1 MSHVDE
7 GALHAYLDGALP
19 PDERSQ
25 VETHLAGCTECQ
37 ERLAEAQALIA
48 RADALLGLALPEKRA
63 APPLHEL
70 RRPLWWR
77 VRWPVAWA
85 ASIMLA
91 VSVGWML
98 RGRPIE
104 QETVARAAP
113 DTSPPIFGLS
123 EHYIDESRQPAA
135 APAPANRS
143 RTGAGAPR
151 EEAQNRAHASRADSG
166 TPAANAAVEAVPGIT
181 PSIVARDRA
190 AAPAL
195 KPAAPAPAAPVT
207 VDGMI
212 ATGAAAPQLGRAL
225 PVMSSTWP
233 IIQRGSATRMLGT
246 ELAMIPGVPLKDIRM
261 SPYSDGVVLVEQ
273 EIDSTVVIQLFQRR
287 ADAATDSLAERGYQL
302 RRQRAAERERV
313 ERLARFVGPLRVE
326 IAGPLGTDSLSKL
339 LELVATPQAPPRH

>member
-7 GALHAYLDGALP
+7 GTLHAYLDGALP
-19 PDERSQ
+19 PDERTQ
-25 VETHLAGCTECQ
+25 VEAHLAGCAECQ
-37 ERLAEAQALIA
+37 ERLAQARALVA
-48 RADALLGLALPEKRA
+48 RADALLALALPGERA

-70 RRPLWWR
+70 RRRPLWWR

-91 VSVGWML
+91 VGLGWMV
-98 RGRPIE
+98 RGRSERGYIA
-104 QETVARAAP
+104 QSAQ
-113 DTSPPIFGLS
+113 DTASPTFAVQQ
-123 EHYIDESRQPAA
+123 HYTDEPRQLAG
-135 APAPANRS
+135 APANRG

-151 EEAQNRAHASRADSG
+151 QEAQNAPRASRADSAMP
-166 TPAANAAVEAVPGIT
+166 TANAAAEAVPGIT

-195 KPAAPAPAAPVT
+195 KPAPPTPAAPTT

-212 ATGAAAPQLGRAL
+212 ATGAAQSDHRVRAQ
-225 PVMSSTWP
+225 PVLSSTWP
-233 IIQRGSATRMLGT
+233 IIQRASATRMLGT
-246 ELAMIPGVPLKDIRM
+246 ELAMIPGVPLRDIRM

-273 EIDSTVVIQLFQRR
+273 EIDSMVVIQLFQRR
-287 ADAATDSLAERGYQL
+287 AEAGATDSLAL
-302 RRQRAAERERV
+302 RRFMTPRAAERERV

-339 LELVATPQAPPRH
+339 LELVK